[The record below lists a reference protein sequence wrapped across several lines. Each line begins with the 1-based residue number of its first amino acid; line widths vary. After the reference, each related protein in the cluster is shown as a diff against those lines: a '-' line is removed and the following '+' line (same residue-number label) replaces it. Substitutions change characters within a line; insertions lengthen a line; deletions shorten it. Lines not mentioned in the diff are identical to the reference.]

1 MSLIGAEDDVP
12 VTCEDTT
19 WSIRD
24 YTENTVVLLS
34 GVINGED
41 GNYNDNNSEINIR
54 MVWCNEVQKFI
65 FINDNNNN
73 IDGTCFKRGRINLN
87 KEGYSKF
94 SLNFHEKHDD
104 KLFLWYGWPMKSI

>member
-1 MSLIGAEDDVP
+1 MNLIGAEDDVP

-24 YTENTVVLLS
+24 YAENRKVLLS

-54 MVWCNEVQKFI
+54 MVSRSEVQKFI
-65 FINDNNNN
+65 FINDNNNIN
-73 IDGTCFKRGRINLN
+73 GTCCKRERLHLN
-87 KEGYSKF
+87 K
-94 SLNFHEKHDD
+94 
-104 KLFLWYGWPMKSI
+104 IRIQ